1 MPRALWVL
9 IIGMT
14 INVTGSSFLWP
25 LNAIYVHE
33 HLGKSMSIAGLV
45 LMLNS
50 GASVIGN
57 LVGGALFDKIGG
69 FKSMML
75 GIITA
80 LTSLIALVFF
90 HGWPHYAIFLTIIG
104 FGVGIVF
111 PVSYAYAGTIWP
123 EGGRCAFNALYVA
136 QNIGVAVGSALGG
149 FIASYS
155 FDFIFTANALLY
167 VVFFFIMYFGLKDV
181 QVTTVHKEQK
191 KGTITGVNRGNRA
204 SWYALITLCIGYF
217 LCWMSYVQWST
228 TIAAYTQKLGI
239 TLKQYSLLWTVNG
252 ALIVFMQPLLS
263 VVLNRW
269 ICQLKRQMLAGFTIF
284 VVSFFILLQANSF
297 FDFVLAMVVLTI
309 AEMLVWPAIPTVASN
324 LATEGREGFYQ
335 GFVNST
341 ATAGRMVGPVL
352 GGFIVDTAGMR
363 QLFLMLI
370 VFLFISIVTTAMY
383 DRKLKRVTRQEKE
396 TATIV

>member
-33 HLGKSMSIAGLV
+33 HLGKSMSVAGFV

-57 LVGGALFDKIGG
+57 LVGGTLFDKIGG
-69 FKSMML
+69 FKSVML
-75 GIITA
+75 GIMTTLTA
-80 LTSLIALVFF
+80 LIALVFF
-90 HGWPHYAIFLTIIG
+90 HGWPHYAFFLTVIG

-111 PVSYAYAGTIWP
+111 PVSYAYAGAIWP
-123 EGGRCAFNALYVA
+123 EGGRRAFNALYVA

-149 FIASYS
+149 LIASYS
-155 FDFIFTANALLY
+155 FDFIFAANAFMY
-167 VVFFFIMYFGLKDV
+167 IIFFLIMYFGLKDV
-181 QVTTVHKEQK
+181 KAAKVHKQK
-191 KGTITGVNRGNRA
+191 EARTLAANAGNRA
-204 SWYALITLCIGYF
+204 SWHALLTLCIGYF

-228 TIAAYTQKLGI
+228 TVAAYTQKLDI

-252 ALIVFMQPLLS
+252 ALIVLAQPLLS
-263 VVLNRW
+263 AVLNRW
-269 ICQLKRQMLAGFTIF
+269 IRQLKRQMLVGFTIF
-284 VVSFFILLQANSF
+284 VVSFFILLLANSF
-297 FDFVLAMVVLTI
+297 SDFVLAMVVLTI
-309 AEMLVWPAIPTVASN
+309 AEMLVWPAIPTVAGN
-324 LATEGREGFYQ
+324 LAPEGREGFYQ

-352 GGFIVDTAGMR
+352 GGFIVDTAGVR

-370 VFLFISIVTTAMY
+370 GFLLISIVTTVMY
-383 DRKLKRVTRQEKE
+383 DRQLKWATKQEKE
-396 TATIV
+396 RATIV

>member
-50 GASVIGN
+50 GASVVGN
-57 LVGGALFDKIGG
+57 LIGGMLFDKIGG
-69 FKSMML
+69 FKSVML
-75 GIITA
+75 GIITTLTA
-80 LTSLIALVFF
+80 LIGLVFF
-90 HGWPHYAIFLTIIG
+90 HDWPHYAIFLTMIG
-104 FGVGIVF
+104 FGVGVVF

-123 EGGRCAFNALYVA
+123 EGGRRAFNALYVA
-136 QNIGVAVGSALGG
+136 QNLGVALGSALGG
-149 FIASYS
+149 LIASYS
-155 FDFIFTANALLY
+155 FELIFAANAFMYML
-167 VVFFFIMYFGLKDV
+167 FFLVMYFGLKDV
-181 QVTTVHKEQK
+181 KAAKVHKQK
-191 KGTITGVNRGNRA
+191 EMQTLKSANKGNRA

-228 TIAAYTQKLGI
+228 TVAAYTQKLDI
-239 TLKQYSLLWTVNG
+239 TLKQYSILWTING
-252 ALIVFMQPLLS
+252 ALIVLAQPLLTS
-263 VVLNRW
+263 IINRW
-269 ICQLKRQMLAGFTIF
+269 LCQLKRQMLAGFTIF

-297 FDFVLAMVVLTI
+297 LDFVFAMVVLTI
-309 AEMLVWPAIPTVASN
+309 AEMLVWPAIPTVASQ
-324 LATEGREGFYQ
+324 LAPEGRDGFYQ

-370 VFLFISIVTTAMY
+370 VFLLISIVTTAMY
-383 DRKLKRVTRQEKE
+383 DRKLKRVARQEKE

>member
-45 LMLNS
+45 LMMNS

-57 LVGGALFDKIGG
+57 LIGGALFDKIGG

-75 GIITA
+75 GIMTT
-80 LTSLIALVFF
+80 LMTLIALVFF
-90 HGWPHYAIFLTIIG
+90 HDWPHYAIFLTMIG
-104 FGVGIVF
+104 FGVGIIF
-111 PVSYAYAGTIWP
+111 PVSYAYAGAIWP
-123 EGGRCAFNALYVA
+123 EGGRRAFNALYVA

-149 FIASYS
+149 VVASYS
-155 FDFIFTANALLY
+155 FDLIFAANAFMY
-167 VVFFFIMYFGLKDV
+167 IIFFLIIYLGLKDV
-181 QVTTVHKEQK
+181 KSVKVHQQKE
-191 KGTITGVNRGNRA
+191 TRTLAENAGNLA
-204 SWYALITLCIGYF
+204 NWHALLTLCIGYF
-217 LCWMSYVQWST
+217 LCWLSYVQWST
-228 TIAAYTQKLGI
+228 TIAAYTQKLNI

-252 ALIVFMQPLLS
+252 ALIVLAQPLLS
-263 VVLNRW
+263 LVLNRW
-269 ICQLKRQMLAGFTIF
+269 IRRLKRQMLVGFTIF
-284 VVSFFILLQANSF
+284 VVSFFILFSANSF
-297 FDFVLAMVVLTI
+297 SDFVLAMVVLTI

-324 LATEGREGFYQ
+324 LAPEGREGFYQ
-335 GFVNST
+335 GFVNSA

-352 GGFIVDTAGMR
+352 GGFIVDMAGMR

-370 VFLFISIVTTAMY
+370 GFLFISIVTTAIY
-383 DRKLKRVTRQEKE
+383 DRELKRATKQEKE
-396 TATIV
+396 TATIG

>member
-1 MPRALWVL
+1 MPRALWILV
-9 IIGMT
+9 IGMA
-14 INVTGSSFLWP
+14 INVTGASFLWP

-33 HLGKSMSIAGLV
+33 HLGKSMSIAGIV

-69 FKSMML
+69 FKSVML
-75 GIITA
+75 GIMTTLTA
-80 LTSLIALVFF
+80 LIALVFF

-111 PVSYAYAGTIWP
+111 PVSYAYAGAIWP
-123 EGGRCAFNALYVA
+123 EGGRRAFNALYVA

-149 FIASYS
+149 LIASYS
-155 FDFIFTANALLY
+155 FDLIFAANAFMY
-167 VVFFFIMYFGLKDV
+167 IIFFLIMYFGLKDV
-181 QVTTVHKEQK
+181 KTAKVHKQK
-191 KGTITGVNRGNRA
+191 EAPTLVANMGNLA
-204 SWYALITLCIGYF
+204 SWHALLTLCVGYF
-217 LCWMSYVQWST
+217 LCWLSYVQWST
-228 TIAAYTQKLGI
+228 TVAAYTQKLDI

-252 ALIVFMQPLLS
+252 ALIVLAQPLLS
-263 VVLNRW
+263 AVLNRW
-269 ICQLKRQMLAGFTIF
+269 IRQLKRQMLVGFMIF
-284 VVSFFILLQANSF
+284 VVSFFILLLANSF
-297 FDFVLAMVVLTI
+297 SDFVMAMVVLTI

-324 LATEGREGFYQ
+324 LAPEGKEGFYQ

-352 GGFIVDTAGMR
+352 GGFIVDTAGVR

-370 VFLFISIVTTAMY
+370 GFSLISIVTTVMY
-383 DRKLKRVTRQEKE
+383 DRKLKRATRQEKE
-396 TATIV
+396 AATIV